1 MSHTDDVDDPVES
14 IHDALMADDP
24 ERALTLAI
32 RTLESPEGEDP
43 VIRYLGGRAL
53 LDLGRTPDAIAWLHR
68 AVELDPDD
76 PEFRVEL
83 AVALYRACRFEEAR
97 LQARDALAADGSFAD
112 AHEIAAVLAE
122 REGNFE
128 EAERGFARAAALD
141 PERCPAPRRLSREEF
156 EREIVVAGER
166 LSPEFRKHLSEV
178 VVTVEDVPSDE
189 ILLDDHPPLDPELC
203 GLFVGTPL
211 GERGA
216 FSPGGELPPRIL
228 LFQRNLERFF
238 PDPAELRE
246 QIAVTLHHELG
257 HYLGLDE
264 EELEAIDLG

>member
-1 MSHTDDVDDPVES
+1 MSHTDDAYDPVES
-14 IHDALMADDP
+14 IHDALTADDP
-24 ERALTLAI
+24 ERALTIAI
-32 RTLESPEGEDP
+32 EALESPEGEDP
-43 VIRYLGGRAL
+43 VIRYLGGKAL
-53 LDLGRTPDAIAWLHR
+53 LDLGRTADAVAWLGR

-83 AVALYRACRFEEAR
+83 AVALYHACRFEEAR
-97 LQARDALAADGSFAD
+97 LQARAALAADESFAD
-112 AHEIAAVLAE
+112 AHEIAAVLSE
-122 REGNFE
+122 REGRFE

-156 EREIVVAGER
+156 ESEIVAAGER
-166 LSPEFRKHLSEV
+166 LSAEFRKHLSDV
-178 VVTVEDVPSDE
+178 VVTVEDLPSDDV
-189 ILLDDHPPLDPELC
+189 LLDDDPPLDPELC

-211 GERGA
+211 GERSA

-238 PDPAELRE
+238 PDPEELRE
-246 QIAVTLHHELG
+246 EIAVTLHHELG